1 MTTPPARAKAPP
13 PPSPAPSAS
22 SSSPKPPAPKPQTK
36 QPQGILAS
44 LKFQLTQP
52 LAWLIAIACLAP
64 LGVLIWQ
71 ALTDNLTANPI
82 QAATLRTGKTALV
95 LLVVSLA
102 CTPIN
107 TLTGW
112 KLPLKA
118 KRATGIYGWLYVL
131 MHFSIFIYDNGY
143 LEGAI
148 DLMSVYAATFEKRF
162 ALAGFAAFVI
172 LTLLFI
178 TSTKASQKQLGKKW
192 KTLHKAVYLAV
203 PIAVV
208 HFAWLV
214 KSLIG
219 RPEPLIWGAV
229 VALLLFVR
237 LASVRELVVNLRNRY
252 IQSAKLAR

>member
-13 PPSPAPSAS
+13 PPSAPP
-22 SSSPKPPAPKPQTK
+22 SSSPKSPAPKPQTK
-36 QPQGILAS
+36 QPQGVLAS

-52 LAWLIAIACLAP
+52 LAWLIAVACLTP
-64 LGVLIWQ
+64 LAVLIWQ

-95 LLVVSLA
+95 LLVISLA

-107 TLTGW
+107 TITGW
-112 KLPLKA
+112 RLPLKA

-131 MHFSIFIYDNGY
+131 IHFGIFIFDNGY

-178 TSTKASQKQLGKKW
+178 TSTKQSQKLLGKKW

-203 PIAVV
+203 PIAVI

-214 KSLIG
+214 KSILG
-219 RPEPLIWGAV
+219 RPEPLIWGGV
-229 VALLLFVR
+229 VVLLLLVR
-237 LASVRELVVNLRNRY
+237 LASVRKFIVNLRNRY
-252 IQSAKLAR
+252 IQTAQPAR